1 LAVNRQNFNQMVATQ
16 PQLIARLT
24 TTLADRIWLMYKQL
38 ANTVIKDPVSRMYDM
53 LMLQVEKLKIPFQA
67 QKSYTFDFGPTE
79 LANMCGIAKE
89 QVSQVVGEF
98 LREPIIRII
107 DDRITVTDLVEL
119 TKQNAYRKKL
129 MDMERARSE
138 NRSTNSTVLW

>member
-1 LAVNRQNFNQMVATQ
+1 
-16 PQLIARLT
+16 
-24 TTLADRIWLMYKQL
+24 
-38 ANTVIKDPVSRMYDM
+38 
-53 LMLQVEKLKIPFQA
+53 
-67 QKSYTFDFGPTE
+67 
-79 LANMCGIAKE
+79 MCGIAKE